1 MKPTTPKAPAPIV
14 TWTVWLH
21 AQYHAG
27 HTEVW
32 TGSEY
37 DKSLS
42 VAIEVIN
49 ASETVEP
56 LDHAWTVAA
65 HAAGERT
72 TNCWR
77 ITTADDESAL
87 VFITTRTTNSAS

>member
-1 MKPTTPKAPAPIV
+1 MTTTPETPVSA

-21 AQYHAG
+21 AQYHTG
-27 HTEVW
+27 VTEVW

-37 DKSLS
+37 DKALTTA
-42 VAIEVIN
+42 VEVIG
-49 ASETVEP
+49 AADTVVP
-56 LDHAWTVAA
+56 LDHAWTAAA
-65 HAAGERT
+65 HVAGERT

-87 VFITTRTTNSAS
+87 VFITTRTHS